1 MEQILYGKP
10 VAERLDEYSSKI
22 FKTFESEQTK
32 PKLTAITVGDNPASI
47 LYVSRKQEKAIKL
60 GTVRADSVRW
70 LGRINMRTSNGAG
83 AIAKAQGQSHS
94 IIGTLSQQQGCT
106 RWVDVGQ

>member
-22 FKTFESEQTK
+22 FKTFESEQIK

-60 GTVRADSVRW
+60 GVDETV
-70 LGRINMRTSNGAG
+70 INAYSETPKTGIKLVPDNGNK
-83 AIAKAQGQSHS
+83 AKQVF
-94 IIGTLSQQQGCT
+94 TK
-106 RWVDVGQ
+106 